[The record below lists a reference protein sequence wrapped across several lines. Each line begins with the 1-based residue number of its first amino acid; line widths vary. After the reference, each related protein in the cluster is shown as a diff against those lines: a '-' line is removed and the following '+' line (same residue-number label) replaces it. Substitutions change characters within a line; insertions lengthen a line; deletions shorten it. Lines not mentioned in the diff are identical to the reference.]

1 MLNRRNILSTIS
13 LGLLSLPL
21 LNSRASVAGS
31 RRGRGEWTV
40 PDGVSVVKVKLVD
53 DQNNVVLQREVDV
66 KSGYKFMVEIAN

>member
-21 LNSRASVAGS
+21 LNSKTNAAS

-40 PDGVSVVKVKLVD
+40 PDGVSVVKVKLID

>member
-1 MLNRRNILSTIS
+1 M
-13 LGLLSLPL
+13 
-21 LNSRASVAGS
+21 
-31 RRGRGEWTV
+31 